1 MDSDELA
8 IGVLAALIRAGLR
21 APDDLSLLG
30 FDDHALAARLG
41 LSTVAQPATLTATE
55 AATLALTLAT
65 GETPARRTILGAHR
79 ADPAPDDRPALSG
92 CRAMN
97 DSAADQAVLHAAKQQ
112 LRAAVRLRR
121 ASRSPADRTADDEAR
136 FAVLVDAL
144 SDRLPD
150 TVAAYLSSD
159 DEPDTLRLISWLRAR
174 RVRVLLPL
182 LTDGS
187 GRRLAA
193 PAWAAYAG
201 PEALRLGPLG
211 LLEPTTAPLPARD
224 LPEAE
229 LVVCPGW
236 RPTARATGSGGAA
249 AGTTRAL
256 VHAGQSAP
264 IVVLLNR
271 DEVLAAIPTQR
282 WDRRVD
288 RLATP
293 DRMIDCEPPYAG

>member
-1 MDSDELA
+1 
-8 IGVLAALIRAGLR
+8 
-21 APDDLSLLG
+21 
-30 FDDHALAARLG
+30 
-41 LSTVAQPATLTATE
+41 
-55 AATLALTLAT
+55 
-65 GETPARRTILGAHR
+65 
-79 ADPAPDDRPALSG
+79 
-92 CRAMN
+92 MN
-97 DSAADQAVLHAAKQQ
+97 DSAADQAALRAAKQQ

-136 FAVLVDAL
+136 FAVLVSAL

-150 TVAAYLSSD
+150 TVAAYLSTD
-159 DEPDTLRLISWLRAR
+159 DEPDTLRAISWLRAR

-187 GRRLAA
+187 GGRRPD

-211 LLEPTTAPLPARD
+211 LLEPTTTPLPARD

-229 LVVCPGW
+229 LVVCPGLAAN
-236 RPTARATGSGGAA
+236 RQGDRLGRGG
-249 AGTTRAL
+249 GWYDRAL

-264 IVVLLNR
+264 VLVLLNR
-271 DEVLAAIPTQR
+271 DEVLAAIPTQP

-293 DRMIDCEPPYAG
+293 DGVIDCEPPYGGR